1 MATASGAADARER
14 LDGADSRVDMNEYH
28 GVSAM
33 HLSWADY
40 AASLVTISAGV
51 LFIRGHTQ
59 TLLQLPG

>member
-1 MATASGAADARER
+1 
-14 LDGADSRVDMNEYH
+14 
-28 GVSAM
+28 M

-51 LFIRGHTQ
+51 LFIREHTQ